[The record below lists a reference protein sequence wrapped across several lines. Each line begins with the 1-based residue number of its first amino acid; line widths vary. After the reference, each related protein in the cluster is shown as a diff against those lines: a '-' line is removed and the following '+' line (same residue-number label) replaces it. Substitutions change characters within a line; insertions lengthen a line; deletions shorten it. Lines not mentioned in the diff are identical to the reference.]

1 MNWLPFSAI
10 TRERSHL
17 DGGEYYGCE
26 HFLHRDGVVL
36 LHMGGV
42 QSRQ

>member
-17 DGGEYYGCE
+17 DGEYDGCE
-26 HFLHRDGVVL
+26 HFLHRDGVIL

-42 QSRQ
+42 QSWQ